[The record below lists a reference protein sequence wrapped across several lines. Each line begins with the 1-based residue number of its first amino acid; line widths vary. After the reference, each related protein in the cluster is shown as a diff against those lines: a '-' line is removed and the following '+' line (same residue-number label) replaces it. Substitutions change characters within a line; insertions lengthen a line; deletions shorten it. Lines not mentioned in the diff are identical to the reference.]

1 VEPETGVVARK
12 AQASKSKSRHQYLMH
27 KIKGSRD
34 LTQKWFNAAEIAMKI
49 FSMSQEQD
57 P

>member
-1 VEPETGVVARK
+1 MEPETGVVARK